1 MGVLELSETL
11 ANKVDSATPLTSGST
26 EEIELRA
33 TAIIACDEIAK
44 KAKSKFTNTNNNN
57 EVLFYCMQLDYYLW
71 TIGKDEKFRTVERH
85 YTLDTVFY

>member
-1 MGVLELSETL
+1 MSESL
-11 ANKVDSATPLTSGST
+11 ANKVDSATPLPSGST

-44 KAKSKFTNTNNNN
+44 KAKSKYTNTNENNNN

-85 YTLDTVFY
+85 YTLDTAFY